1 MHFST
6 NTFRRIVRASAVY
19 DLIVTA
25 PFVTP
30 WTFNLAHEQLSAVN
44 QALGGGALPAFAPF
58 HVLFACLLGSVV
70 LIWSV
75 LRITDPQQRF
85 GRYDGVARFLF
96 TIWMVWTLRAT
107 GEPLLWLFIVPELLW
122 GVVQWLPVQPVRS
135 DVRLQSAQ
143 PERLVT

>member
-1 MHFST
+1 MHFSK

-25 PFVTP
+25 LFVTP
-30 WTFNLAHEQLSAVN
+30 WTFDLAHAQLSAVN
-44 QALGGGALPAFAPF
+44 QALGGSTLPAFTPF

-96 TIWMVWTLRAT
+96 TIWMLWTLRAT

-135 DVRLQSAQ
+135 GVRLQSTH
-143 PERLVT
+143 PDRLAT